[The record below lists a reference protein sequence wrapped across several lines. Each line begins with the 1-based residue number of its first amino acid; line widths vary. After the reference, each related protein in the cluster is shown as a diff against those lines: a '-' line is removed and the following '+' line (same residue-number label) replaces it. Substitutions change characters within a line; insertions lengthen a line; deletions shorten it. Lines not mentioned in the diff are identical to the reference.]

1 MVPALIAA
9 LVPVLLGALLARA
22 PARLG
27 PLLGPARTFAF
38 AAALSVVLA
47 NLLPE
52 AAAAAGAAALGLFAA
67 GLIAPWLL
75 ERAMRRLRP
84 TGTPAGRWLALA
96 ALGLHQAM
104 DGVQVG
110 AAGLAEGGA
119 GVALAVA
126 AHTTPLVAV
135 ALLPTRPAPSGLL
148 GWLLGTTALG
158 VLLGHPLA
166 AHPGLAAVQAPV
178 QAVLAGLL
186 LHLVG
191 HGLEG
196 GAPRGAA
203 ARTAD
208 LLALFAGLVLPLVGH
223 ALGLDHHHGPA
234 GHGPESPELVFL
246 AALAELTAEAA
257 PLLLVGMVLGA
268 AVQALG
274 TRLPAR
280 FFASSSVLGG
290 ALRGAV
296 VGAPLPLCACG
307 VLPLAETLARRG
319 AAAALVVGFLLA
331 TPELGVET
339 VALSVRFLGWPFAIV
354 RLIGAL
360 VLAIGAGVAVGL
372 VVARGHAPAVL
383 PALGGPGHGSF
394 AVRFVRALD
403 TLVLHT
409 GPWVGAGLLLAAYI
423 EVYLPA
429 ADLAA
434 LGRSGWDVPLVTVV
448 AVPSYVCASAATPLA
463 AVIWQK
469 GLSAGAVLTGL
480 LLGPATNVATLVFVR
495 RWFGGRGL
503 AALLGA
509 VIPTAWAFAGLA
521 NVLLPAG
528 PPVVVVDAAAHA
540 HGVGAAI
547 GTALLAL
554 LVGWSVWRAGARAWV
569 AELFHVGS
577 DHAHTHDHGHTHDH
591 AHTHDH
597 GHTHAHGHT
606 HDHDHG
612 HTHDPGPAPTG
623 RAAGA
628 PFVLRPPVG
637 TPALRLPPRGSPP
650 PRDPKSG

>member
-27 PLLGPARTFAF
+27 PFLGPARTFAF

-52 AAAAAGAAALGLFAA
+52 AAAAAGAPALGLFAA
-67 GLIAPWLL
+67 GLLAPWLL
-75 ERAMRRLRP
+75 ERALRRLRP
-84 TGTPAGRWLALA
+84 STAPAGRWLALG

-110 AAGLAEGGA
+110 AAGLDGSGA

-135 ALLPTRPAPSGLL
+135 ALLPARPRPGRLLAGLL
-148 GWLLGTTALG
+148 AATALG
-158 VLLGHPLA
+158 VILGHPLA
-166 AHPGLAAVQAPV
+166 AHPALTAVQAPL
-178 QAVLAGLL
+178 QAALAGLL
-186 LHLVG
+186 LHLLG

-196 GAPRGAA
+196 GAPGTPA

-208 LLALFAGLVLPLVGH
+208 LLALVAGLILPLAGH
-223 ALGLDHHHGPA
+223 MLGLDHHHGPA
-234 GHGPESPELVFL
+234 GHGPASPELVFL
-246 AALAELTAEAA
+246 GALAELTAEAA
-257 PLLLVGMVLGA
+257 PLLLVGLVLGA

-274 TRLPAR
+274 ARLPAR
-280 FFASSSVLGG
+280 FFQTQGLFGG
-290 ALRGAV
+290 ALRGAI

-339 VALSVRFLGWPFAIV
+339 VALSVRFLGWPFALL
-354 RLIGAL
+354 RLFGSL
-360 VLAIGAGVAVGL
+360 SLAVGAGVAVGL
-372 VVARGHAPAVL
+372 VVARGGAPTAL
-383 PALGGPGHGSF
+383 PALGGATHGPF
-394 AVRFVRALD
+394 GVRLVRALD
-403 TLVLHT
+403 ALVLHT

-429 ADLAA
+429 EDLAA
-434 LGRSGWDVPLVTVV
+434 LGRSGWDVPLVTLL

-469 GLSAGAVLTGL
+469 GLSAGAVLVGL

-495 RWFGGRGL
+495 RWFGTRGL
-503 AALLGA
+503 LALLGA
-509 VIPTAWAFAGLA
+509 AIPTAWALAALA
-521 NVLLPAG
+521 NQLLPAG
-528 PPVVVVDAAAHA
+528 PPVVVVDAPSHA
-540 HGVGAAI
+540 HGLGAAL
-547 GTALLAL
+547 GSALLTL
-554 LVGWSVWRAGARAWV
+554 LVGWSLWRAGARAWV
-569 AELFHVGS
+569 AELFHLGAS
-577 DHAHTHDHGHTHDH
+577 RAHAHDHTHGHGHDHTHGHRHDHGH
-591 AHTHDH
+591 
-597 GHTHAHGHT
+597 
-606 HDHDHG
+606 
-612 HTHDPGPAPTG
+612 APTQANPASL
-623 RAAGA
+623 RAGGA
-628 PFVLRPPVG
+628 PRLLRPPTGAPV
-637 TPALRLPPRGSPP
+637 LRLPPRPPSGGSEPGP
-650 PRDPKSG
+650 T